1 MELTHLASER
11 LELSCELSQADAPVR
26 WYRDHQEVEEGPN
39 LILEVD
45 GAKRQLVIPLT
56 TVYDAGEY
64 MCDTEDDSVKFLVTV
79 TGKNDDKMIA
89 ILISW
94 PFFSFLFNDF
104 LPCFHLEPTVKLT
117 RPQNMPEKLKSFA
130 GEPIVLEIEVSR
142 PSSEVKWRLNGR
154 EIEESSNVTI
164 TEDGL
169 IHRLTIYSPTPEDSG
184 KYTCDAG
191 DDKIDF
197 QVKVS
202 GKRQCQVSAEDDF
215 CP

>member
-26 WYRDHQEVEEGPN
+26 WYRDNQEVEESPN

-45 GAKRQLVIPLT
+45 GAQRRLVIPLT
-56 TVYDAGEY
+56 SVDDAGEY

-79 TGKNDDKMIA
+79 TGKNDDKMIGIW
-89 ILISW
+89 ILW
-94 PFFSFLFNDF
+94 PFFSVLLNDF
-104 LPCFHLEPTVKLT
+104 EPCFNSEPPVKLT
-117 RPQNMPEKLKSFA
+117 RPENVPEQLKSVA
-130 GEPIVLEIEVSR
+130 GEPVVLEIKVSR

-169 IHRLTIYSPTPEDSG
+169 IHRLTIYAPTPEDSG
-184 KYTCDAG
+184 KYTCDCG
-191 DDKIDF
+191 DDKMDF
-197 QVKVS
+197 QVNVS
-202 GKRQCQVSAEDDF
+202 GKRKCQVSAEDDF